1 MRDKEREIMLDVVRV
16 TEAAALMAGRVMGN
30 GNKELVDA
38 LAVDAMRGMLELM
51 DIRGEV
57 IIGEGE
63 KDQAPML
70 YIGEKVGREDCDFEA
85 DIAVDPIE
93 GTTLVAKGLPNA
105 LSVMVLAAKGALK
118 PVPSYYMEK
127 IIAGP
132 GVGEY
137 LDIEAPVRENLRV
150 AAAALG
156 KNVRDLTVVILD
168 RPRHQQLI
176 KEARETGARIKLI
189 SDGDVAA
196 GIATCLPDTGVD
208 ILMGIGGSP
217 EGVLAAVAVKC
228 LGGTI
233 LARIAPKDEEEK
245 RRLIEKIGE
254 KKLRRVYTTE
264 DLAGGDSLIFAAT
277 GVTDGDLLR
286 GVRYYGNYAT
296 TSSIVMR
303 MQTGTV
309 RRIETTH
316 NLNRKTIRSK
326 QQAAEIPV

>member
-118 PVPSYYMEK
+118 PVPSYCMEK

>member
-16 TEAAALMAGRVMGN
+16 TEAAALMAGRLMGN
-30 GNKELVDA
+30 GNKELVDG

-51 DIRGEV
+51 NIRGEV

-70 YIGEKVGREDCDFEA
+70 YIGEKLGREDCDFEA

-93 GTTLVAKGLPNA
+93 GTSLVANGLPNA
-105 LSVMVLAAKGALK
+105 LSVMVLAGKGALK
-118 PVPSYYMEK
+118 PIPSFYMEK

-132 GVGEY
+132 GVGDY
-137 LDIEAPVRENLRV
+137 IDLKAPVRENLRV
-150 AAAALG
+150 AAASLG
-156 KNVRDLTVVILD
+156 KNIRDLTVVILN

-189 SDGDVAA
+189 PDGDVAA
-196 GIATCLPDTGVD
+196 GIATCLPHTGVD

-228 LGGTI
+228 LGGAMQ
-233 LARIAPKDEEEK
+233 ARICPRDEEEK
-245 RRLIEKIGE
+245 KTFIKEVGE
-254 KKLRRVYTTE
+254 KELKKVYSAE
-264 DLAGGDSLIFAAT
+264 DLAGGESLIFAAT

-286 GVRYYGNYAT
+286 GVHYYGNYAT

-303 MQTGTV
+303 MRTGTV

-316 NLNRKTIRSK
+316 DLNRKTIRSK
-326 QQAAEIPV
+326 QQATEIPV